1 MSFPATI
8 RPEVGPSLI
17 TKVSR
22 LFNGTL
28 GDVLLELFQNAR
40 RAGARAIHVAVYN
53 LPAGTALSIY
63 DDGCGID
70 DPANLLTLGDSGWQQ
85 DISARERSEE
95 HTSEL
100 QSIMRISYVIFCLKK
115 KNQANPKQH

>member
-1 MSFPATI
+1 MRISDWSSDVCSSDLPHPMSFPATI
-8 RPEVGPSLI
+8 RPEVGQSLI

-70 DPANLLTLGDSGWQQ
+70 DPDNLLTPGDTGWQQ
-85 DISARERSEE
+85 DISDRGADRKRG
-95 HTSEL
+95 
-100 QSIMRISYVIFCLKK
+100 
-115 KNQANPKQH
+115 